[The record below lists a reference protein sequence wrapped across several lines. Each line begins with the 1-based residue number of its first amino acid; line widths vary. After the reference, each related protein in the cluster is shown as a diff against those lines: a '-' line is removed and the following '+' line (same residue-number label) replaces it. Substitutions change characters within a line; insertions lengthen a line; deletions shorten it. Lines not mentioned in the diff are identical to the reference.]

1 MADRL
6 RTGEDIV
13 PSGTSSTTIKCED
26 TSTTF
31 VPPKHTD
38 GLQKPALQPQLTHIT
53 ERHAAFKNW
62 ILEVCS
68 VVLAIVLIAAIISIL
83 AHFNG
88 QTVPDWPLSINL
100 NTLIA
105 LLATLSRALILLTV
119 AEIIGQTKWSW
130 FSRQP
135 RPINALQR
143 FDSASRGLIGSM
155 SLLFTAPGSIFS
167 LAGSLVVIVSLA
179 MGPFAQQAIKTIDC
193 EQYVPDANASV
204 PVAHHVAGGDEF
216 YRLGAG
222 IWLVTVDLQGALVN
236 ALVNPGGNDS
246 TVAPTC
252 QTGNCT
258 FSSDSTN
265 ITYSSIGLCS
275 LSIDTTSF
283 VSKVRVNNNDTISP
297 RFNYTLPNGL
307 HIIIDLSHSQ
317 RTQFMHVGK
326 DDNDITW
333 ATSAFS
339 DDFRDLAPLSIY
351 KFTVLEFTKASCA
364 NATSCPHNVKPALER
379 LGVWDYI
386 SVTSILYPCMRN
398 YHAKV
403 EKGTFQETVISTV
416 PARENWPELR
426 LTDASAPNVNYTA
439 LKTPCVIDDKE
450 YSIQNNFSDVPRSP
464 GRIFTPVAVN
474 GVNYSAPDE
483 CLYKMDNIYGM
494 AIAWFLEQT
503 FLTGSCYQHD
513 DMWIGTLWCP
523 DNWWL
528 EPFYHGGNAT
538 FDTLSAAVGNI
549 ATGATN
555 KLRAI
560 GSSNYEAGRHE
571 LASGTVMRTTVCT
584 VFDWRWLLLPI
595 ILVAVTAVLLVLMV
609 VQNSRNPEQPVWKS
623 SLLPFIFY
631 GVRGG
636 SSSEDEV
643 RPALG
648 LAELDRQAGN
658 VSGRWYGGGDAG
670 FVTSESPPKKP
681 PEQDTFDMDSL
692 LGTD

>member
-1 MADRL
+1 M
-6 RTGEDIV
+6 

-26 TSTTF
+26 TSTIS
-31 VPPKHTD
+31 VAPKQTY
-38 GLQKPALQPQLTHIT
+38 GLQKPALQPQPTHIK
-53 ERHAAFKNW
+53 ERHAVFKNW

-68 VVLAIVLIAAIISIL
+68 VVLAIGLIAAIISIL

-88 QTVPDWPLSINL
+88 QTVPDWPLTINL

-105 LLATLSRALILLTV
+105 LLATLSRALILLVV

-135 RPINALQR
+135 RPMNALQR
-143 FDSASRGLIGSM
+143 FDSASRGLLGSM

-179 MGPFAQQAIKTIDC
+179 MGPFAQQAIKSIDC
-193 EQYVPDANASV
+193 EQYVPDANASI
-204 PVAHHVAGGDEF
+204 PIAHHVAGEDEF

-222 IWLVTVDLQGALVN
+222 IWLVTVDMQGALVN

-275 LSIDTTSF
+275 LSIDTTTF
-283 VSKVRVNNNDTISP
+283 VSKVRANTNDTISP
-297 RFNYTLPNGL
+297 QFNYTLPNGL
-307 HIIIDLSHSQ
+307 NINIDLTNAQ
-317 RTQFMHVGK
+317 QTQFMHVGRSS
-326 DDNDITW
+326 DNMTW
-333 ATSAFS
+333 ATSAWS
-339 DDFRDLAPLSIY
+339 DEFRDLAPLSIY
-351 KFTVLEFTKASCA
+351 NLTVLEFTKASCA
-364 NATSCPHNVKPALER
+364 NSTSCPHNVKPTLAR

-403 EKGTFQETVISTV
+403 EKGTFQETVVSTV
-416 PARENWPELR
+416 PARENWPELH
-426 LTDASAPNVNYTA
+426 LANVSWANINYTA

-464 GRIFTPVAVN
+464 GRIFTPVAVD
-474 GVNYSAPDE
+474 GVEYTAPDE
-483 CLYKMDNIYGM
+483 CLYKMWYIYGM
-494 AIAWFLEQT
+494 AINRFLEQT
-503 FLTGSCYQHD
+503 LLAGSCYLHD
-513 DMWIGTLWCP
+513 DMWIGTLYCP

-528 EPFYHGGNAT
+528 EPFYYGGNAT

-555 KLRAI
+555 KLRVI
-560 GSSNYEAGRHE
+560 GSSNYEPGTHE
-571 LASGTVMRTTVCT
+571 LASGAVMRTTVCT

-595 ILVAVTAVLLVLMV
+595 ILVAVTAILLVLMV
-609 VQNSRNPEQPVWKS
+609 IQSSRNPEQPVWKS

-636 SSSEDEV
+636 SSSENEI

-648 LAELDRQAGN
+648 LAELDRQAGT

-670 FVTSESPPKKP
+670 FVTSECPPKKP
-681 PEQDTFDMDSL
+681 LEQDFDMDSL
-692 LGTD
+692 LGVD